1 MRQAGSKEYAHELV
15 ELLPVSQVSGVIEIL
30 ESFVG
35 TRNLALVD
43 VSPEESALAVEQEIL
58 GHGELLSHAE
68 FLADH
73 GGPADE

>member
-15 ELLPVSQVSGVIEIL
+15 ELLPGSQLGGVIEML

-35 TRNLALVD
+35 TSHLALVD
-43 VSPEESALAVEQEIL
+43 TSPEGNTLGDDQEIL
-58 GHGELLSHAE
+58 GHGEVVSHAE

-73 GGPADE
+73 GGPAD